1 MNSIVILNDTGRPVT
16 TSLAIAEG
24 VERPHKN
31 IIELIRE
38 NIADLEAFGGVT
50 FETRPFE
57 TPGGMQSR
65 EVAILNEH
73 HATLLIT
80 FLRNIGIVKEF
91 KKRLVKAFFEMRDE
105 LNKRQPPSAENL
117 SRMDILKMALESES
131 ERVRLE
137 QENREKEALIKAQ
150 QSNIIQLRPKADFAD
165 KVAIAPDAISVA
177 NAAKILGT
185 GQRRLFAYLRRI
197 GWVSRRNEPYQ
208 AKIEAGLLDVK
219 LGNWSHPDHGLQQS
233 VTALI
238 TGKGL
243 QKLQELMAT
252 EGVSA

>member
-1 MNSIVILNDTGRPVT
+1 
-16 TSLAIAEG
+16 
-24 VERPHKN
+24 
-31 IIELIRE
+31 
-38 NIADLEAFGGVT
+38 
-50 FETRPFE
+50 
-57 TPGGMQSR
+57 
-65 EVAILNEH
+65 
-73 HATLLIT
+73 LIT

-105 LNKRQPPSAENL
+105 LNKRQTPSAENL

-197 GWVSRRNEPYQ
+197 G
-208 AKIEAGLLDVK
+208 
-219 LGNWSHPDHGLQQS
+219 
-233 VTALI
+233 
-238 TGKGL
+238 
-243 QKLQELMAT
+243 
-252 EGVSA
+252 